1 MNRDE
6 SFGKLLFIFA
16 KEFGWGWDYIRKLPY
31 KIFKLYVRELIEY
44 SKEQEAA
51 SKGHKYKKEY
61 KPLTDDEIAAR
72 KQRIKEF
79 VDDNK
84 SV

>member
-1 MNRDE
+1 MSRDE

-16 KEFGWGWDYIRKLPY
+16 KEFGWGWDYIRTIPY
-31 KIFKLYVRELIEY
+31 KIFKLYVDELVEY

-51 SKGHKYKKEY
+51 SKGHKHKRKL
-61 KPLTDDEIAAR
+61 KPLTDEEIAAR
-72 KQRIKEF
+72 KQRIQEF

>member
-16 KEFGWGWDYIRKLPY
+16 KEFGWGWDYVRTIPY
-31 KIFKLYVRELIEY
+31 KIFKLYVNELIEY

-51 SKGHKYKKEY
+51 SKGQKHKREHR
-61 KPLTDDEIAAR
+61 PLTDDEIAAR
-72 KQRIKEF
+72 KQLIKEF